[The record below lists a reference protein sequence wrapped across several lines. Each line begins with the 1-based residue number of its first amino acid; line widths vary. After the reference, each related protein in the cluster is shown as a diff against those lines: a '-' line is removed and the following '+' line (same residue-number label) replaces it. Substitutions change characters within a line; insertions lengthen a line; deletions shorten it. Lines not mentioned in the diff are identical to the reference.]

1 MLLERM
7 KYSVDTLTTS
17 EKIVASLQV
26 TIIGI
31 AIVFVALLALYLV
44 IRIMEKTIGKPAV
57 CNKIECEEQPTNVK
71 NNEIAEVEIDNA
83 ELVAVIAAA
92 ISATLNTS
100 TCNIVVKNIRRVND
114 ESPAWA
120 KAGRTEQIGSML

>member
-7 KYSVDTLTTS
+7 KYPMDTLTTG

-57 CNKIECEEQPTNVK
+57 CHKIECEEQSTNVK

-100 TCNIVVKNIRRVND
+100 TCNIVVKNIRRVNN